1 MKTKFLI
8 PALLLTLF
16 SINTVFGQASM
27 TIKTKDGKINM
38 VDLDDDKYASMS
50 LAKVLHKYK
59 GKVIYL
65 DFWASWCGPCKRE
78 MPYSQKL
85 KKDFKGQDV
94 VFLYFST
101 DKNAQQWENMVT
113 QMEITGENYR
123 ANTRVKNE
131 IVKRFNL
138 QFIPRYILI
147 NKEGKVVDENAKR
160 PSDPLIKG
168 DLEKLLM

>member
-1 MKTKFLI
+1 MKIKILTTTI
-8 PALLLTLF
+8 LLVLF
-16 SINTVFGQASM
+16 GSNSIFGQASV
-27 TIKTKDGKINM
+27 TNKTSSEKINM
-38 VDLDDDKYASMS
+38 VDLNDDKYASMS

-101 DKNAQQWENMVT
+101 DRNAQQWENMVT
-113 QMEITGENYR
+113 QMQITGENYR
-123 ANTRVKNE
+123 ASTKVKNE

-138 QFIPRYILI
+138 QYIPRYILI